1 MRTLCPAGRAGSLVC
16 VGPSIDFKHAVYI
29 IYIRENPSTHRA
41 CQVRATSPSLR
52 RALVLILQR
61 L

>member
-1 MRTLCPAGRAGSLVC
+1 MRTLCPAGRAGRLVC

-41 CQVRATSPSLR
+41 RQVRADVT
-52 RALVLILQR
+52 A
-61 L
+61 